1 MILPSSD
8 GAGTAADGR
17 VLGRPAKA
25 GLSADGEMTKEW
37 TYELNLNNDR
47 MKLKFLWVIVFTST
61 VLVCGAKESGRRIFV
76 YGGEVEPKF
85 VEYVCGL
92 IGKADPRICYLPTAS
107 GDNDDNIRHWEFICK
122 TLGIEPHVMRVWID
136 SETQRQSFED
146 LLLGM
151 DAIVVGGGNTLNMM
165 GIWKYQEIDAALRK
179 AYERGIVLSG
189 GSAGSLCWFA
199 GGVSDSRPC
208 NLSVV
213 EGLGLLPFSHCPHYD
228 VAAKRTFYD
237 DLVVRRKLP
246 AGYACE
252 DHAGILF
259 VDGTVADAVSS
270 NHQARSYRVAR
281 GRSGLK
287 IDTLESRVLLKK
299 GALDESAYRK
309 ESFSGH
315 VGDWMQAPYSM
326 RTPFLAFVSVQRL
339 FADGRYS
346 EYAPYAVSAL
356 RERVAGMEDRAV
368 DEEARAAKLSVRIC
382 AVLECGDFAAVVS
395 KTSAD
400 FYSLWYFVREHE
412 EWKCAGEDI
421 GGASEADAET
431 TFREKAPVVAA
442 ANGLTESDGRFRYVS
457 SGR

>member
-47 MKLKFLWVIVFTST
+47 MKLKFLWMIVFTST
-61 VLVCGAKESGRRIFV
+61 VLVCGAKEPGRRIFV

-237 DLVVRRKLP
+237 DLVVRRKLT

-346 EYAPYAVSAL
+346 EYAPYP
-356 RERVAGMEDRAV
+356 R
-368 DEEARAAKLSVRIC
+368 
-382 AVLECGDFAAVVS
+382 F
-395 KTSAD
+395 
-400 FYSLWYFVREHE
+400 
-412 EWKCAGEDI
+412 
-421 GGASEADAET
+421 
-431 TFREKAPVVAA
+431 
-442 ANGLTESDGRFRYVS
+442 ANGLRGWRTEPWTRRPGRRNCPCESVRFWNAVISRRWFRKRLPIS
-457 SGR
+457 TRFGTSFGSTRSGNARVRTSAEPRRRMPRRHFGRRLRSWRPQTV

>member
-1 MILPSSD
+1 
-8 GAGTAADGR
+8 
-17 VLGRPAKA
+17 
-25 GLSADGEMTKEW
+25 
-37 TYELNLNNDR
+37 
-47 MKLKFLWVIVFTST
+47 MKLKFLWTIMLSSMVF
-61 VLVCGAKESGRRIFV
+61 VCGAKEPERRIFV
-76 YGGEVEPKF
+76 CGGQIEPKF
-85 VEYVCGL
+85 VGYVYDL
-92 IGKADPRICYLPTAS
+92 IGKSDPRICYLPTAS
-107 GDNDDNIRHWEFICK
+107 GDNDENIRYWGFVCK
-122 TLGIEPHVMRVWID
+122 TLGIEPYVMKVWID
-136 SETQRQSFED
+136 SDTQRQSFEEV
-146 LLLGM
+146 LLSM

-165 GIWKYQEIDAALRK
+165 GIWRYQEIDAALRK

-208 NLSVV
+208 SLSVV

-228 VAAKRTFYD
+228 VAGKRAFYD

-259 VDGTVADAVSS
+259 VNGTVADAVSS

-287 IDTLESRVLLKK
+287 IDTLKSRVLLRK
-299 GALDESAYRK
+299 GALDETAYRK

-315 VGDWMQAPYSM
+315 VSDWMQSPYSM
-326 RTPFLAFVSVQRL
+326 KTPFLAFVSVQRL

-346 EYAPYAVSAL
+346 EYASYAVSAL

-368 DEEARAAKLSVRIC
+368 DEAARAAKLTTEIC
-382 AVLECGDFAAVVS
+382 AVLESGDFAAVVS
-395 KTSAD
+395 RGSAD
-400 FYSLWYFVREHE
+400 YYSLWYFVRENE

-421 GGASEADAET
+421 GGDSEADAET

-442 ANGLTESDGRFRYVS
+442 ANGLTESGGRLRYVS
-457 SGR
+457 CSR